1 MSGIVNL
8 QVKDGGKD
16 YHGSLSYQS
25 GDHQSDDSRI
35 FTNIDNFNL
44 FTNKVFEG
52 TINGPMP
59 FIRNR
64 DQFTF
69 NLSARLSDSEGYF
82 YGVREHTVGDSADFR
97 DDENWYI
104 EMNGDSSFVPMSPS
118 NNINLMGKF
127 TYKVSPLMKLSLQLL
142 HSGGESKSYS
152 HAYKYNPDGTST
164 SLSANNNYSL
174 KLNHALNAR
183 NFYEA
188 NISLSNTNYMGY
200 QFKPIDLSSSM
211 DQNEA
216 ERFGSNKYVLHN
228 YFEDSSKYWIL
239 NEHEYAPSSRIKGS
253 PSSPTFL
260 FGGSNRGH
268 SYRKSNSLSFK
279 FDFTSQINNR
289 HEIKTGINY
298 RSDKLDERNFSILFD
313 NQEYRIPTILPENDS
328 PSHSHYNNKSVFLS
342 GYIQDKIEYDNF
354 VKINEKHK
362 NAWLKT
368 VWYNSIFFPIAE
380 LSTSITIGLIVWFG
394 GLNAILEDSSIT
406 LGVIFLFIQ
415 LSQMLFR
422 PLRQIADKF
431 NTLQMGMVAANRIF
445 KIIDTDSKIQ
455 NSGKNIGESL
465 DGSISFKNVNFSYN
479 QNETIINN
487 LSFSIKN
494 GEKIAIVG
502 STGSGK
508 TTIVNL
514 ITRFYDI
521 QGGSIFL
528 GKNDI
533 KEYKLSSLRSKIA
546 LVLQDVFLFADTILN
561 NITLYNPN
569 ISFDHVVSAA
579 KKIGIHDF
587 IMSMPGGYNYNVK
600 ERGVML
606 SQGQR
611 QLISFLRA
619 YIKNPSILILDEAT
633 SSIDSNSEELIQRAT
648 LKITE
653 NKTSIIIAHRLSTI
667 VNSDRI
673 FVMNGGELVESGSHK
688 ELIKKKNGYY
698 KNLYDV
704 QFKNEKFSQVPLPV

>member
-1 MSGIVNL
+1 MKKNTSFL
-8 QVKDGGKD
+8 D
-16 YHGSLSYQS
+16 
-25 GDHQSDDSRI
+25 
-35 FTNIDNFNL
+35 FNL
-44 FTNKVFEG
+44 FKRLLDYVLVYKLIFVFVAGSAILISLFSTLTPYLIKVAVDDYLAVGKYEDFFLLICLMIGNLILTVVFMFLFSYYANLLGQKVIYDIRVKLFNHILNFKMTYFDRSSVGRLVTRAVNDME
-52 TINGPMP
+52 TIASIFSQGLFM
-59 FIRNR
+59 IVA
-64 DQFTF
+64 DLMQMLVVVLVMLA
-69 NLSARLSDSEGYF
+69 LS
-82 YGVREHTVGDSADFR
+82 
-97 DDENWYI
+97 W
-104 EMNGDSSFVPMSPS
+104 
-118 NNINLMGKF
+118 
-127 TYKVSPLMKLSLQLL
+127 KLSLTIFL
-142 HSGGESKSYS
+142 
-152 HAYKYNPDGTST
+152 
-164 SLSANNNYSL
+164 
-174 KLNHALNAR
+174 
-183 NFYEA
+183 
-188 NISLSNTNYMGY
+188 
-200 QFKPIDLSSSM
+200 
-211 DQNEA
+211 
-216 ERFGSNKYVLHN
+216 
-228 YFEDSSKYWIL
+228 IL
-239 NEHEYAPSSRIKGS
+239 P
-253 PSSPTFL
+253 F
-260 FGGSNRGH
+260 
-268 SYRKSNSLSFK
+268 
-279 FDFTSQINNR
+279 
-289 HEIKTGINY
+289 
-298 RSDKLDERNFSILFD
+298 ILFATRKFQKSMKVAF
-313 NQEYRIPTILPENDS
+313 NEVRTEVANLNSFVQERITGMKIVQLFNR
-328 PSHSHYNNKSVFLS
+328 
-342 GYIQDKIEYDNF
+342 QKIEYDNF

-455 NSGKNIGESL
+455 NTGKNIGESL

-487 LSFSIKN
+487 LSFNIKN

-611 QLISFLRA
+611 QLISFLRS

-633 SSIDSNSEELIQRAT
+633 SSIDSNSEELIQKAT

>member
-1 MSGIVNL
+1 MKKNTSFL
-8 QVKDGGKD
+8 D
-16 YHGSLSYQS
+16 
-25 GDHQSDDSRI
+25 
-35 FTNIDNFNL
+35 FNL
-44 FTNKVFEG
+44 FKRLLDYVLVYKLIFVFVAVAAILISLFSTLTPYLIKVAVDDYLAVGKYEDFLLLICLMIGNLILTVVFMFLFSYYANLLGQKVIYDIRVKLFNHILNFKMTYFDRSSVGRLVTRAVNDME
-52 TINGPMP
+52 TIASIFSQGLFM
-59 FIRNR
+59 IVA
-64 DQFTF
+64 DLMQMLVVVLVMLA
-69 NLSARLSDSEGYF
+69 LS
-82 YGVREHTVGDSADFR
+82 
-97 DDENWYI
+97 W
-104 EMNGDSSFVPMSPS
+104 
-118 NNINLMGKF
+118 
-127 TYKVSPLMKLSLQLL
+127 KLSL
-142 HSGGESKSYS
+142 
-152 HAYKYNPDGTST
+152 TI
-164 SLSANNNYSL
+164 
-174 KLNHALNAR
+174 
-183 NFYEA
+183 F
-188 NISLSNTNYMGY
+188 
-200 QFKPIDLSSSM
+200 
-211 DQNEA
+211 
-216 ERFGSNKYVLHN
+216 V
-228 YFEDSSKYWIL
+228 IL
-239 NEHEYAPSSRIKGS
+239 P
-253 PSSPTFL
+253 F
-260 FGGSNRGH
+260 
-268 SYRKSNSLSFK
+268 
-279 FDFTSQINNR
+279 
-289 HEIKTGINY
+289 
-298 RSDKLDERNFSILFD
+298 ILFATRKFQKSMKVAF
-313 NQEYRIPTILPENDS
+313 NEVRTEVANLNSFVQERITGMKIVQLFNR
-328 PSHSHYNNKSVFLS
+328 
-342 GYIQDKIEYDNF
+342 QKIEYDNF

-479 QNETIINN
+479 ENETILNN